1 MDRTGRPPEI
11 EPTPTDVSVA
21 IRSRN
26 VVGESP
32 LWDAST
38 QRLYLVDI
46 PGQRIHI
53 FHPTDGDH
61 RTFDLPDW
69 VTSLSTRAQGGLVL
83 STRKNFAFYD
93 PDSGHLEI
101 LDDPEPDRIGNRFN
115 DGKCD
120 RQGRLWAGTMGAE
133 DWFAATGALYRFDP
147 DRRITRMQD
156 EVKCSN
162 GMGWSPDGR
171 TMYHTES
178 FRYAIFAFDFDP
190 GSGEIAG
197 RRPFVQLDPE
207 ARGFPDGLTVD
218 REGFVWSAQPVY
230 GRIVRYGPD
239 GEIDRIVD
247 LPVSRG
253 TGCAFG
259 GPDLETLYITSAT
272 ETLTDAQIAE
282 EPLAGS
288 VFACTPGVRG
298 IAETPFAG

>member
-1 MDRTGRPPEI
+1 MDRTGRPPDI
-11 EPTPTDVSVA
+11 EPTPTEVSVV

-26 VVGESP
+26 VVGEAP
-32 LWDAST
+32 LWCVKT

-53 FHPTDGDH
+53 FRPIDGDH
-61 RTFDLPDW
+61 RAFDLPDW
-69 VTSLSTRAQGGLVL
+69 VTSVSTRAQGGLIL
-83 STRKNFAFYD
+83 SMRKNFAFYD
-93 PDSGHLEI
+93 PDSGDLE
-101 LDDPEPDRIGNRFN
+101 LLEDPEPDRSGNRFN
-115 DGKCD
+115 DGRCD

-133 DWFAATGALYRFDP
+133 DWRAPTGALYRLDP
-147 DRRITRMQD
+147 DRRITRMHD

-171 TMYHTES
+171 VMYHTES

-190 GSGEIAG
+190 DSGEIAG

-207 ARGFPDGLTVD
+207 AGGFPDGLTVD

-230 GRIVRYGPD
+230 GRIVRYDPD
-239 GEIDRIVD
+239 GGIDRIVD

-259 GPDLETLYITSAT
+259 GLDLGTLYITTAT
-272 ETLTDAQIAE
+272 ETLTDAEIAE

-288 VFACTPGVRG
+288 VLACTPGVRG
-298 IAETPFAG
+298 VAETPFAG

>member
-1 MDRTGRPPEI
+1 MDRTGRPPDI
-11 EPTPTDVSVA
+11 EPTPTDVSVVF
-21 IRSRN
+21 RSDN

-32 LWDAST
+32 LWDVGT
-38 QRLYLVDI
+38 QRLHLVDI

-53 FHPTDGDH
+53 FRPSDGDH
-61 RTFDLPDW
+61 RTFELPDW
-69 VTSLSTRAQGGLVL
+69 VTSVSMRARGGLVL
-83 STRKNFAFYD
+83 SMRKNFAFYD

-101 LDDPEPDRIGNRFN
+101 LGDPEPDRSGNRFN

-133 DWFAATGALYRFDP
+133 DWLAPTGALYRLDP
-147 DRRITRMQD
+147 DQRITRMQD

-197 RRPFVQLDPE
+197 RR
-207 ARGFPDGLTVD
+207 RSCSST
-218 REGFVWSAQPVY
+218 RRPV
-230 GRIVRYGPD
+230 
-239 GEIDRIVD
+239 
-247 LPVSRG
+247 VSRMVSRWTVRG
-253 TGCAFG
+253 SCGAPNPSTAASCATTRTARSTGSSTCRSHAAPACAFG
-259 GPDLETLYITSAT
+259 GPDLGTLYITSAT
-272 ETLTDAQIAE
+272 ETLSDAEIAE

-298 IAETPFAG
+298 IPETPFAG